1 MKRLL
6 AILFIFSMLSITH
19 AATYELV
26 INELMA
32 ANAGV
37 AMSPATNFDSWIE
50 LYNPTSK
57 AVNLAGMYLSDDIN
71 NLERWQMPNDIG
83 TVPAKGFLV
92 VWLGSDDIKANQA
105 PFKLD
110 CDGGTICL
118 SDPNAQ
124 LIARVDYPKAL
135 SRISWA
141 RTTDGGN
148 EWKWTADA
156 TPGATNATAV
166 FATTRLNA
174 PVVSVG
180 SQLINGSLSFHV
192 DIPEGAILMYS
203 TNGTVPTEVSD
214 ESTEPEE
221 PTWTNWIKNGDCEG
235 TDVSCLVSKN
245 GNEGGKLNTY
255 ILEGVG
261 YNGSRGIRIQSID
274 NPENEW
280 DTQFFVYTPD
290 HIWNAGDKYRFSMKV
305 RAERADHITPQ
316 SQRTPGSYIHW
327 QMMNGGFNVGTEWK
341 EYNYE
346 GTITAEQAGDGAMQT
361 IAFHLN
367 ESAAANVFYFDDIVW
382 ESYQDEGSTT
392 SSCKR
397 SKDGQF
403 TVSRTTCFVFRL
415 FKNGYLP
422 SVPVSRSFILTSNN
436 YTIPIVSII
445 GDDRYFNDAMWGIDV
460 KGNNGISGNGSD
472 DPVNWNQPW
481 DRPVNFSYI
490 SPTEGMLLN
499 QDVNISVSGG
509 WSRTNSPRSFK
520 LKSSKIFDGQ
530 NHLDYPF
537 FPQKPYIRSKTLLV
551 RNGGNDS
558 YARFM
563 DPALTTIVQRSGID
577 LDVQSMVQVAEYVNG
592 RFKGVLNLREPNND
606 KFVYANYGYDDEE
619 IDMFENG
626 TFKNGN
632 KEVYNQLVTLS
643 EQVNDEGIYEQIK
656 TLLDIDEFTNYMA
669 AELFLGND
677 DWPNNNVKAYRSR
690 QDGRFRFIL
699 FDLDQPFNAW
709 GHTISSLDDFNNVKM
724 VRLFK
729 NLLKHNEYRKKFI
742 DTICILAGSV
752 FEKERAIAIVDEL
765 ADAMRPM
772 QKLDNRNPDGTASI
786 IKNKLNNR
794 LEEVINQLRQYQ
806 PLQLSSVMKRSVQ
819 LTSDV
824 ANACI
829 AINDIAVPYADF
841 NGYIFGAAT
850 LKATAPAGYR
860 FTGWKKNGNLISTNE
875 EINMPLGSNNIISAN
890 FTALNDS
897 ERESQGITPICINE
911 VSANNDIYV
920 NEYFKRN
927 DWVELYNTTDQ
938 PIDIEGMY
946 LSDDENNPRK
956 YQIGSM
962 DSPNNN
968 TIVPAHGYI
977 IIWCDKLQAQ
987 SQLHASFKLAAEG
1000 GTIVLTAADE
1010 SWSNRLTYT
1019 AMKGDETVGRYPDG
1033 TNTVIT
1039 MNVPTI
1045 AKANI
1050 TSSYATTVEQPA
1062 PSGIIDH
1069 SMILSQE
1076 DSSQLYNLK
1085 GQAVQGRLKPGIYIK
1100 NGRKIIVKD

>member
-6 AILFIFSMLSITH
+6 TILFGLSMLLTMH

-32 ANAGV
+32 SNAGV
-37 AMSPATNFDSWIE
+37 VMSPATNFDSWIE

-57 AVNLAGMYLSDDIN
+57 AVNLAGMFLSDDAN
-71 NLERWQMPNDIG
+71 NLTRWQMPDDIG
-83 TVPAKGFLV
+83 TVPAKGFVV
-92 VWLGSDDIKANQA
+92 VWLGSDEIKANQA

-110 CDGGTICL
+110 CDGGTLYL
-118 SDPNAQ
+118 SDANAQ
-124 LIARVDYPKAL
+124 LITSVNYPKAL
-135 SRISWA
+135 SRTAWA
-141 RTTDGGN
+141 RTSDGGN
-148 EWKWTADA
+148 EWGLTATA

-166 FATTRLNA
+166 FAATRLNA

-192 DIPEGAILMYS
+192 DIPEGATLMYS
-203 TNGTVPTEVSD
+203 TDGTTPTEVSG
-214 ESTEPEE
+214 ESADPEA

-245 GNEGGKLNTY
+245 GNENGEWNTY

-261 YNGSRGIRIQSID
+261 YNGTRGIRIQSID

-327 QMMNGGFNVGTEWK
+327 QMMGGGFSVGPEWK

-346 GTITAEQAGDGAMQT
+346 GTITAEQAGDGTMQT

-367 ESAAANVFYFDDIVW
+367 ESATANVFYFDDIVW
-382 ESYQDEGSTT
+382 ESYQDEGTST

-403 TVSRTTCFVFRL
+403 TVSRTTCYVFRL
-415 FKNGYLP
+415 FKDGYLP
-422 SVPVSRSFILTSNN
+422 SVPVSRSFILTSHN
-436 YTIPIVSII
+436 YTIPIVSIV
-445 GDDRYFNDAMWGIDV
+445 GDERYFSDAMWGIDT
-460 KGNNGISGNGSD
+460 KGENGIPGNGRD

-490 SPTEGMLLN
+490 SPTEGVLLE

-509 WSRTNSPRSFK
+509 WSRMNSPRSFK

-626 TFKNGN
+626 TFRNGN

-643 EQVNDEGIYEQIK
+643 EQVNNEGVYEQIK
-656 TLLDIDEFTNYMA
+656 TMLDIDEFTNYMA

-709 GHTISSLDDFNNVKM
+709 GHTISSLDDFSSVKM

-729 NLLKHNEYRKKFI
+729 NLLKHEEYRHKFI
-742 DTICILAGSV
+742 NTFCILAGSV
-752 FEKERAIAIVDEL
+752 FEKERATAIVDEL

-772 QKLDNRNPDGTASI
+772 QQLDNRNPDGTAST
-786 IKNKLNNR
+786 IKSKLNNR
-794 LEEVINQLRQYQ
+794 LNEVTNQLQQYQ
-806 PLQLSSVMKRSVQ
+806 PMQLSSMTKRSIQ
-819 LTSDV
+819 LS
-824 ANACI
+824 ANAPGACLTVNGI
-829 AINDIAVPYADF
+829 TVPYADF
-841 NGYIFGAAT
+841 KGYLFGTIT
-850 LKATAPAGYR
+850 LKAIAPAGYR
-860 FTGWKKNGNLISTNE
+860 FSGWKRNGSLISTNE
-875 EINMPLGSNNIISAN
+875 ETTLPAGNNMTIEASFRALTDLG
-890 FTALNDS
+890 
-897 ERESQGITPICINE
+897 RQSQGITPVRINE
-911 VSANNDIYV
+911 VSASNGIYV

-956 YQIGSM
+956 YQIGTI

-968 TIVPAHGYI
+968 TIVPAHGHL
-977 IIWCDKLQAQ
+977 IIWCDKLQMQ
-987 SQLHASFKLAAEG
+987 SQLHAPFKLAAEG
-1000 GTIVLTAADE
+1000 GTLLLTAADE
-1010 SWSNRLTYT
+1010 SWSDRLTYT
-1019 AMKGDETVGRYPDG
+1019 AMQADETVGRYPDG
-1033 TNTVIT
+1033 TNTVLT

-1050 TSSYATTVEQPA
+1050 TSSYATEVNQPK
-1062 PSGIIDH
+1062 PSGIIDR
-1069 SMILSQE
+1069 SLIVAQE
-1076 DSSQLYNLK
+1076 DSSPLYNLK
-1085 GQAVQGRLKPGIYIK
+1085 GQTVQGRLKSGIYIK
-1100 NGRKIIVKD
+1100 NGKKVVVK